1 MLLWLIAA
9 KAPSTIEATEMNQ
22 MICRHSASRP
32 PNGPTITRTNS
43 AIAAILGATEKNAV
57 TGVGAPS

>member
-1 MLLWLIAA
+1 MLVWLIAA
-9 KAPSTIEATEMNQ
+9 NAPRSIEATAMNQ
-22 MICRHSASRP
+22 ITWRHSPTRP
-32 PNGPTITRTNS
+32 PNGPTMTRTKS